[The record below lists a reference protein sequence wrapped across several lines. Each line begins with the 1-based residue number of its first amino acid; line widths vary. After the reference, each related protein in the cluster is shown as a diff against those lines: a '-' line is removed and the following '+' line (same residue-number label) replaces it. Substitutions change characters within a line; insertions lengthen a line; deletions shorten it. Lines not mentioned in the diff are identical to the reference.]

1 LTPTHASLVRHR
13 TPTSPGGPGAAE
25 LTDEELLR
33 AVRAGGDWAYAEL
46 YRRHEREV
54 RLFARTLVAPDDVD
68 ELISESFAKMLGA
81 LRRSRGPVDHPIRY
95 LMVTTRTSAISLRQ
109 RHHRQHELRNHAGL
123 RGAVVDEDPTG
134 MDDDLRAAFGQL
146 SIRRRKVLW
155 WSVVDGLSP
164 SEIGALMGVAPATV
178 SALLYRAK
186 RALRAAYLAEVGEN
200 RLQPGPVNRG
210 GVPAGAPGEREAR
223 SEDRPQP
230 TAR

>member
-1 LTPTHASLVRHR
+1 MTPTHASLVDQR
-13 TPTSPGGPGAAE
+13 TPASLEGSGAAE
-25 LTDEELLR
+25 LTDEELLV
-33 AVRAGGDWAYAEL
+33 AVRSGGDWAYAEL

-109 RHHRQHELRNHAGL
+109 RHHRQNELRNHVGL
-123 RGAVVDEDPTG
+123 RGTVIDEDPAG
-134 MDDDLRAAFGQL
+134 MDDDLLAAFARL
-146 SIRRRKVLW
+146 SVRRRKVLW

-164 SEIGALMGVAPATV
+164 SEIGALMGAAPASV

-186 RALRAAYLAEVGEN
+186 RALRVAYLAEVGESA
-200 RLQPGPVNRG
+200 PD
-210 GVPAGAPGEREAR
+210 AGA
-223 SEDRPQP
+223 
-230 TAR
+230 